1 MASRV
6 SLHSQLTSIIETMAM
21 SALNQVCKLV
31 DEDSTELRVGLS
43 QLLAANSALEEKV
56 NSLECELTTVRS
68 EAPVL
73 CKSNRSVGVQTV
85 CHKDGDAHVSG
96 SPTIEGIFGKDWC
109 MNLWKDRD
117 PCGLVGDSPK
127 CSDSVETQ
135 SNQITV
141 TEIKEED
148 CVEEAASSCQQETL
162 FKEEHEESTAE
173 EPESVGKSA
182 HGSTCSLSLH
192 QDGEQVVCA
201 GGMEEPLMQLTSIN
215 DTEEAF
221 STLNIPIEEEDDIP
235 LPEEIQQELMKNTK
249 GGRRNSENIPAVADE
264 LLNDFNMVSV
274 ETAGVQDKDIFTCQ
288 ICNRTFFHKRT
299 LTMHM
304 KSHKSN
310 FCNICKQNI
319 PRKYKCKSHICIPP
333 VQPNRDGKSC
343 EFCGKTFATPSAV
356 RIHNLVH
363 TGEKPHRC
371 SFCGKGFTQ
380 KCNLKSHLRIHTG
393 DKPFRCITC
402 GKTFTQKVLLSHH
415 LKVNK
420 DHQV

>member
-6 SLHSQLTSIIETMAM
+6 SLHSQLTSIMETLAM
-21 SALNQVCKLV
+21 SALKQVCKVV
-31 DEDSTELRVGLS
+31 DEDSAELRVGLS

-56 NSLECELTTVRS
+56 NSLECELATMRS

-96 SPTIEGIFGKDWC
+96 SPIIEGIFGKDWC
-109 MNLWKDRD
+109 MNLWKDTD
-117 PCGLVGDSPK
+117 PCSLGGDSPK

-148 CVEEAASSCQQETL
+148 CVEETARSCQQETL
-162 FKEEHEESTAE
+162 CKEDHEESTAE

-182 HGSTCSLSLH
+182 HGSTCSLSLD

-201 GGMEEPLMQLTSIN
+201 GGMEEPIMQLTSIN

-221 STLNIPIEEEDDIP
+221 STLDIPFEEEDDIP

-264 LLNDFNMVSV
+264 LLNDFNMDMLS
-274 ETAGVQDKDIFTCQ
+274 D
-288 ICNRTFFHKRT
+288 
-299 LTMHM
+299 
-304 KSHKSN
+304 
-310 FCNICKQNI
+310 
-319 PRKYKCKSHICIPP
+319 
-333 VQPNRDGKSC
+333 
-343 EFCGKTFATPSAV
+343 SA
-356 RIHNLVH
+356 IK
-363 TGEKPHRC
+363 E
-371 SFCGKGFTQ
+371 
-380 KCNLKSHLRIHTG
+380 
-393 DKPFRCITC
+393 
-402 GKTFTQKVLLSHH
+402 LLGNNYIQSR
-415 LKVNK
+415 
-420 DHQV
+420 